1 MANTSYY
8 KRPTDTVVDTG
19 TKSMPVAA
27 YEALPVTEKASMG
40 LLGKQASPIY
50 TTPSPAPAVEKTPPP
65 AATGGS
71 GGNVGNAG
79 NAMNNY
85 ASMMSSL
92 LGQIDL
98 KGAANEAAS
107 VQNNLKGEQE
117 DFARWGLGESNRQ
130 ADAAFANA
138 DKSKGMADTNIS
150 DLVAQTQA
158 LLGNQQSA
166 FDTNALARRAGLE
179 AGIDERAAMSN
190 QGASARNNV
199 IDQISQ
205 AMGRSDDGMFQ
216 QNLKSIGSADAN
228 IRNMIAGREGAA
240 LMGGM
245 EQDLLEGQQ
254 ALDYRGED
262 FDFQI
267 LSMERKAEEEY
278 QQRVQMAQAM
288 ANAGLINFDSAMA
301 QIESNYVQSMKQIEQ
316 MKVEADMAKNQM
328 IVSAL
333 ETLFN
338 MSQIES

>member
-1 MANTSYY
+1 MINSYY
-8 KRPTDTVVDTG
+8 KRPDSTAVDTG
-19 TKSMPVAA
+19 TQSMPVAA

-40 LLGKQASPIY
+40 LMGQQASPQY
-50 TTPSPAPAVEKTPPP
+50 TTPSPAPIADPTPPP
-65 AATGGS
+65 AANGGTGSS
-71 GGNVGNAG
+71 GGTGSR
-79 NAMNNY
+79 AMNDY

-107 VQNNLKGEQE
+107 IQGNLKNEQE
-117 DFARWGLGESNRQ
+117 DFAKWGLGESNRQ
-130 ADAAFANA
+130 ADTAFANA
-138 DKSKGMADTNIS
+138 DKSKGYADTNIA
-150 DLVAQTQA
+150 DMVARTQA
-158 LLGNQQSA
+158 LLGSQQGA
-166 FDTNALARRAGLE
+166 FSNNADNRRAGLE
-179 AGIDERAAMSN
+179 AGIAERASMSN
-190 QGASARNNV
+190 QGLNARNSI
-199 IDQISQ
+199 IDQLAT
-205 AMGRSDDGMFQ
+205 AMGRSTDGMFQ
-216 QNLKSIGSADAN
+216 QNLKSVGSADAN
-228 IRNMIAGREGAA
+228 IRNMIGERQGAA
-240 LMGGM
+240 LRGGM